1 MTYAQIY
8 AHEIR
13 NQNKSSEIVLH
24 LIDCKSST
32 LLDTW
37 NYSKPRFESLT
48 HRAMQCKSRAPH
60 DSAAFLFGGAPVKS
74 SLL

>member
-8 AHEIR
+8 AHEMR

-24 LIDCKSST
+24 LIDCKSAT

-48 HRAMQCKSRAPH
+48 HRK
-60 DSAAFLFGGAPVKS
+60 K
-74 SLL
+74 